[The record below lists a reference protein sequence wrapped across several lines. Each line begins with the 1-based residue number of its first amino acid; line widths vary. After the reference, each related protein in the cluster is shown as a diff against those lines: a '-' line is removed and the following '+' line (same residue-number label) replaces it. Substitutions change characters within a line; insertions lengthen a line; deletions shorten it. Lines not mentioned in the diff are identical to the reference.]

1 MAKLPS
7 DGISVF
13 RSAADIESS
22 EQALQ
27 TIADLENKIQ
37 NLTNL
42 LLERDRQIA
51 ELQHPTQSSFQ
62 DLPPAPPSSSFEKLR
77 AQLEAVERER
87 DQLKKKYREVLQK
100 LHTSYVN
107 TKDYQRLK
115 AEVLSLKELQAA
127 RLRAEREAERDRLQA
142 ELKDQIGGWQ
152 RMFTC
157 LERLATKTAST
168 LADHEATSESERDL
182 ARQLRTKPDELR
194 SYLSM
199 GEISYQDAF
208 EELAPILHA
217 AASKI
222 AETKKLGLP
231 VTRIE
236 HRARILL
243 ETLRRLDCITTADA
257 IKIIFG
263 DEGRM
268 IKREQALRAMR
279 KAAQLEPHRA
289 IFVKGSNGGLRS
301 ELKRKGGG

>member
-1 MAKLPS
+1 MAKVPS
-7 DGISVF
+7 DSISAF

-22 EQALQ
+22 NQALQ
-27 TIADLENKIQ
+27 IIAELENKIQ

-51 ELQHPTQSSFQ
+51 ELQQLPPSFQ
-62 DLPPAPPSSSFEKLR
+62 DLPPATSLSSPLEKLR
-77 AQLEAVERER
+77 AQLDAMTRER
-87 DQLKKKYREVLQK
+87 DELKKKYRDILQK
-100 LHTSYVN
+100 LHTSYVDP
-107 TKDYQRLK
+107 KEYKRLK
-115 AEVLSLKELQAA
+115 AEVLSLKELQQA
-127 RLRAEREAERDRLQA
+127 RLRAEREDERDRLHA
-142 ELKDQIGGWQ
+142 EFKDQVGGWQ

-157 LERLATKTAST
+157 LERLAIKTAST
-168 LADHEATSESERDL
+168 LADHEATSEDERDL

-194 SYLSM
+194 SYISM
-199 GEISYQDAF
+199 SEISYQDAF

-222 AETKKLGLP
+222 AEKKKLGLP
-231 VTRIE
+231 VTKIE

-243 ETLRRLDCITTADA
+243 ETLRRLECITTADA

-263 DEGRM
+263 DEGHM
-268 IKREQALRAMR
+268 PKREQALRAMR

-301 ELKRKGGG
+301 ELKRKGGD

>member
-1 MAKLPS
+1 MAELPS
-7 DGISVF
+7 DSISAF

-22 EQALQ
+22 DRALQ

-51 ELQHPTQSSFQ
+51 ELQHPPQPSFQ

-87 DQLKKKYREVLQK
+87 NQLKKKYREVLQK

-157 LERLATKTAST
+157 LERLAIKTAST
-168 LADHEATSESERDL
+168 LADHEATSEDERDL

-217 AASKI
+217 ATSKI

-231 VTRIE
+231 VTRVE

-243 ETLRRLDCITTADA
+243 ETLRRMDCITTADA

-289 IFVKGSNGGLRS
+289 IFVGSNGGLRS
-301 ELKRKGGG
+301 ELKRKWGE

>member
-1 MAKLPS
+1 MAKVPS
-7 DGISVF
+7 DSISAF

-22 EQALQ
+22 NPALQ
-27 TIADLENKIQ
+27 TIADLEARVQ
-37 NLTNL
+37 ELTGL
-42 LLERDRQIA
+42 LLERDQQIA
-51 ELQHPTQSSFQ
+51 KLQKGPPSFQ
-62 DLPPAPPSSSFEKLR
+62 DLPPAPPSSSLEKLR

-87 DQLKKKYREVLQK
+87 DELKRKYRDALQK
-100 LHTSYVN
+100 LHTSYVDP
-107 TKDYQRLK
+107 KEYRRLK
-115 AEVLSLKELQAA
+115 AEVLSLKELQQA
-127 RLRAEREAERDRLQA
+127 RLRAEREDERDRLHA
-142 ELKDQIGGWQ
+142 ELKDQVGGWQ

-157 LERLATKTAST
+157 LERLAIKTAST
-168 LADHEATSESERDL
+168 LADHAATSEDERDL

-243 ETLRRLDCITTADA
+243 ETLRRMDRITTADA

-263 DEGRM
+263 DEGHM
-268 IKREQALRAMR
+268 PKREQALRAMR

-289 IFVKGSNGGLRS
+289 IFVKGSNGDLS
-301 ELKRKGGG
+301 ELKRKGGDW